1 MRGAS
6 RTEHAAAVLA
16 TLPSEELAITLESA
30 MSERLGVQKAAVLR
44 VYIAALLDE
53 DEQVGRIAG
62 PARNVIAHMDAQA
75 RRQLLIRSAAH
86 HMVLQEPMLESSAV
100 AEALGRTGTNGREA
114 ASKLRLAS
122 RLVGIRQQNKYLYPA
137 FQFDFVDQR
146 VNDNVQIVNRL
157 LDAVDDPWGVS
168 SWWVASNPRLEGK
181 APKDLLGTDRED
193 DLPALARSESSE

>member
-62 PARNVIAHMDAQA
+62 PARNVIAHMDVQA

-146 VNDNVQIVNRL
+146 VNDNVQMVNRL

-168 SWWVASNPRLEGK
+168 SWWIASNPRLEGK

>member
-1 MRGAS
+1 
-6 RTEHAAAVLA
+6 
-16 TLPSEELAITLESA
+16 
-30 MSERLGVQKAAVLR
+30 
-44 VYIAALLDE
+44 
-53 DEQVGRIAG
+53 
-62 PARNVIAHMDAQA
+62 
-75 RRQLLIRSAAH
+75 
-86 HMVLQEPMLESSAV
+86 MLESSAV

-146 VNDNVQIVNRL
+146 VNDNVQMVNRL